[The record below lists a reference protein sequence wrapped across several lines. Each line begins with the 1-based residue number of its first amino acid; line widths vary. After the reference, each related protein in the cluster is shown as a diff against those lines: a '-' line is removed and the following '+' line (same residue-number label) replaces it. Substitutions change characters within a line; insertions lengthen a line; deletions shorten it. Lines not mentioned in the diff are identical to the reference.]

1 MRGLKGL
8 VIGMGLLI
16 VFGLTVVIVTVVKRS
31 GDTKS
36 AGVMN
41 SPAGV
46 TVPVERGF
54 GEKLIIIPKDATVLE
69 TIIDNNRLV
78 LRLKLDD
85 KKQALLLIDSF
96 SGQRLGLIR
105 LDPR

>member
-1 MRGLKGL
+1 MRGLKAL

-31 GDTKS
+31 GDTKN

-41 SPAGV
+41 SPAEV

>member
-16 VFGLTVVIVTVVKRS
+16 VFGLTVVIVTVVNRS
-31 GDTKS
+31 GEIHS
-36 AGVMN
+36 SSMMN

-46 TVPVERGF
+46 AVPVEKGF
-54 GEKLIIIPKDATVLE
+54 GEKRINIPKNAIVLE
-69 TIIDNNRLV
+69 TVLDNNRLV
-78 LRLKLDD
+78 LRLKLSDRQ
-85 KKQALLLIDSF
+85 QALLLIDSF
-96 SGQRLGLIR
+96 SGRRLGLIR

>member
-54 GEKLIIIPKDATVLE
+54 GEKRVTIPKDAIVLE
-69 TIIDNNRLV
+69 TILDNNRLV
-78 LRLKLDD
+78 LRLKLSD
-85 KKQALLLIDSF
+85 KKQALLLIDSL

>member
-1 MRGLKGL
+1 MRGLKTL

-16 VFGLTVVIVTVVKRS
+16 ILGLTVVIVTVVKRS

-78 LRLKLDD
+78 LRLKLGD

>member
-78 LRLKLDD
+78 LRLKLGD

>member
-16 VFGLTVVIVTVVKRS
+16 FFGLTVVIVTVVKRS
-31 GDTKS
+31 NDIRSTVGMDS
-36 AGVMN
+36 PVGV
-41 SPAGV
+41 A
-46 TVPVERGF
+46 VPVEKGF
-54 GEKLIIIPKDATVLE
+54 GEKRLSIPKDAIVLE
-69 TIIDNNRLV
+69 TILDNNRLV
-78 LRLKLDD
+78 LRLELSD
-85 KKQALLLIDSF
+85 KKQALLLIDSS

>member
-1 MRGLKGL
+1 MRGLKTL

-16 VFGLTVVIVTVVKRS
+16 ILGLTVVIVTVVKRS

-36 AGVMN
+36 AGGMN

-46 TVPVERGF
+46 AVPVEMGF
-54 GEKLIIIPKDATVLE
+54 GEKSIIIPKDATVLE
-69 TIIDNNRLV
+69 TILDNNRLV
-78 LRLKLDD
+78 LRLKLSN
-85 KKQALLLIDSF
+85 KTQALLLINSF
-96 SGQRLGLIR
+96 NGQRLGLIR

>member
-31 GDTKS
+31 GEIQS
-36 AGVMN
+36 SSVMN

-46 TVPVERGF
+46 AVPVEKGF
-54 GEKLIIIPKDATVLE
+54 GEKRITIPKNAIVLE
-69 TIIDNNRLV
+69 TVLDNNRLV
-78 LRLKLDD
+78 LRLKLSDRQ
-85 KKQALLLIDSF
+85 QALLLIDSL
-96 SGQRLGLIR
+96 SGRRLGLIR

>member
-31 GDTKS
+31 GDTQSSTVIKS
-36 AGVMN
+36 PIGLA
-41 SPAGV
+41 
-46 TVPVERGF
+46 VPVEQGF
-54 GEKLIIIPKDATVLE
+54 GEKRIAIPKGAVVLG
-69 TIIDNNRLV
+69 TILDNNRMV
-78 LRLKLDD
+78 VRLKLSDAQ
-85 KKQALLLIDSF
+85 QALLIIDSF
-96 SGQRLGLIR
+96 NGQRLGLIR

>member
-1 MRGLKGL
+1 MRGLKAL

-69 TIIDNNRLV
+69 TIIDNNLLV
-78 LRLKLDD
+78 LRLKLGD

>member
-1 MRGLKGL
+1 MRGLKAL

-16 VFGLTVVIVTVVKRS
+16 LFGLTVVIVTVVKRS

>member
-16 VFGLTVVIVTVVKRS
+16 LFGLTVVIVTVVKRS
-31 GDTKS
+31 GDIKS

-46 TVPVERGF
+46 AVPVERGF
-54 GEKLIIIPKDATVLE
+54 GEKRIIIPKDATVLE
-69 TIIDNNRLV
+69 TILDKNRLV